1 MQKSTFYFLL
11 ATLLLLSCSKPVT
24 IYTLDTPHLSPH
36 KQTRYARSTIK
47 IAYPKSIKDMMS
59 RDIMIKYD
67 TNKQSFYQHSIWA
80 ENINRLTM
88 AYITEVL
95 EYSKLFKTTMNYSSY
110 AKSDFLLEIFIHQM
124 HHHIYH
130 DGSCARLSIKLN
142 LLHSNNSHL
151 IKTRH
156 FDYRI
161 PTATQD
167 AKGFIE
173 ANQKAW
179 NQFQSD
185 MIEWIAE

>member
-1 MQKSTFYFLL
+1 MQKSTIYFLL
-11 ATLLLLSCSKPVT
+11 ATLLFVSCSKPVT
-24 IYTLDTPHLSPH
+24 IYTLDAPDISPH
-36 KQTRYARSTIK
+36 KQTRYAHSTIK

-59 RDIMIKYD
+59 RDIIIKYD

-88 AYITEVL
+88 AYITDVL
-95 EYSKLFKTTMNYSSY
+95 ERSRLFKTTMNYSSY

-124 HHHIYH
+124 HHRIYH
-130 DGSCARLSIKLN
+130 EGSYALLSIKLN
-142 LLHSNNSHL
+142 LLRSNNSNL

-156 FDYRI
+156 FNYRI

-167 AKGFIE
+167 VKGFME
-173 ANQKAW
+173 SNQKAW

-185 MIEWIAE
+185 MIEWIAQ